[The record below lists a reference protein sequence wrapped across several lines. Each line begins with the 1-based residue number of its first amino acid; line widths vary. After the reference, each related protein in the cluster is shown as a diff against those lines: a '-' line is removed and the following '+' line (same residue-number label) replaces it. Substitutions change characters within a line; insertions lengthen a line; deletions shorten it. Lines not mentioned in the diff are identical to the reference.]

1 MMHHFAHTAT
11 SAHSATISHCRLHLA
26 GPCMQ
31 LSHQLPPR
39 PSLLGAE
46 TEALAAL
53 LLLGA

>member
-1 MMHHFAHTAT
+1 MMLHFAHTAT

-39 PSLLGAE
+39 LSLLGAE